1 MKNEYIVMK
10 VSDLYRLIN
19 DIKNYEYCYI
29 YANDD
34 NRDGQGEWHCDI
46 EVGDKPLD
54 EFSWGDGEE
63 HWSFD
68 SLENHTAKFGKRQAE
83 VQNAILDMTR
93 TSLSSSSHP
102 VTQPSQEEG
111 LHLQEHL
118 ELCEDMFDNFC
129 REAQQFIDKAKEEHG
144 DR

>member
-46 EVGDKPLD
+46 EVSDEKLD
-54 EFSWGDGEE
+54 EFSWGDGKE

-68 SLENHTAKFGKRQAE
+68 SLENHMAKFGSRQAE

-93 TSLSSSSHP
+93 TSLSSSSAP
-102 VTQPSQEEG
+102 TPDEPK
-111 LHLQEHL
+111 HLQEHL
-118 ELCEDMFDNFC
+118 ELCEDMFDDFC
-129 REAQQFIDKAKEEHG
+129 REAQQFIDKAKEKGYEQ
-144 DR
+144 D